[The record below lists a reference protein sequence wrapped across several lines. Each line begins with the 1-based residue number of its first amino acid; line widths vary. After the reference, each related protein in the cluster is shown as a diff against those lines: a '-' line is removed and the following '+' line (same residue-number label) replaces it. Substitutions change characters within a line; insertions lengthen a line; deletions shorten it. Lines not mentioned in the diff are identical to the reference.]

1 LKKHKLKGLLP
12 ELNIGRFRNIYQE
25 LIELTLAYKQL
36 ITNLLSSREETLN
49 KKESISMVNSQKDFI
64 KVVRK
69 LDNKL
74 WLDPEISKELH
85 GAQVQADAMKNFR
98 TSENTLSVF
107 IADDAN
113 KIPRILAAIAA
124 NSTSIDKVDYAI
136 FDTNIL
142 DQHGIKYKKC
152 LGDTPDEDVNQ
163 LHVDLEYLT
172 AFQVCSLAQ
181 DIQDKGSLD
190 RFSKKCI
197 KDAITNGINN
207 KYLNNELVKVKL

>member
-1 LKKHKLKGLLP
+1 
-12 ELNIGRFRNIYQE
+12 
-25 LIELTLAYKQL
+25 L
-36 ITNLLSSREETLN
+36 ITWLLLGDEEALS
-49 KKESISMVNSQKDFI
+49 KKESNSMINSQRDFK

-98 TSENTLSVF
+98 TSDNKLSVF
-107 IADDAN
+107 IADDAD

-124 NSTSIDKVDYAI
+124 NSTSIANVDYAI
-136 FDTNIL
+136 FDTDIL

-152 LGDTPDEDVNQ
+152 PGDTPDEDVNQ
-163 LHVDLEYLT
+163 LHVDLEYLS

-181 DIQDKGSLD
+181 DIQGKGSLD
-190 RFSKKCI
+190 RFSKKFI
-197 KDAITNGINN
+197 MNAITNGINN
-207 KYLNNELVKVKL
+207 KYLNKERVKIKLS

>member
-1 LKKHKLKGLLP
+1 LKKHKYRGLLP
-12 ELNIGRFRNIYQE
+12 ELNIVRFRNIYQE
-25 LIELTLAYKQL
+25 FILAAKEL
-36 ITNLLSSREETLN
+36 ITNLVLIGGEAHNE
-49 KKESISMVNSQKDFI
+49 KSISMVNTQRDFI
-64 KVVRK
+64 KVIRK

-74 WLDPEISKELH
+74 WLDPEISKEQH
-85 GAQVQADAMKNFR
+85 GVLVQADAMKNFR

-113 KIPRILAAIAA
+113 IIPRILAAIAA
-124 NSTSIDKVDYAI
+124 NCTSIDKVDYAI

-152 LGDTPDEDVNQ
+152 LGDTPDEDVNK

-172 AFQVCSLAQ
+172 ASQVCSLAQ

-197 KDAITNGINN
+197 KDAIINGIDNE
-207 KYLNNELVKVKL
+207 YLNRELVKVKL